1 MNHSGNLV
9 ARIAGGIGLG
19 AFALLSVPRP
29 PHSENLH
36 RTQSVPAPPVIR
48 TDRDGGRSQP
58 SPDSAETERIRPGD
72 PKLTAA
78 QRMLRHKVELLQ
90 RGRAFLLTV
99 PTYTAKLSKQEV
111 VKGEL
116 LPEQVMSLKCRHSPF
131 SVYLLWQTGD
141 VGREVI
147 YVEGANSGKLI
158 AHDGGW
164 KSRLPALSLTPD
176 SWIAM
181 RDARYPV
188 TAAGVVAL
196 IDIMDGIHA
205 DDLARATVASCE
217 QTAGHFNGR
226 PCDTFTM
233 RYKNR
238 EVSPTYR
245 KSITMIDRE
254 WHVPLSTRHFEW
266 PGPESTIPE
275 NELDDATLIESYTF
289 TDLTLHAPLTDRDF
303 DSTNAEYQ
311 FR

>member
-9 ARIAGGIGLG
+9 SRIVGGIGLG
-19 AFALLSVPRP
+19 AFGLLSVMRP
-29 PHSENLH
+29 PLPENLH
-36 RTQSVPAPPVIR
+36 GTQSVSVNPVIR
-48 TDRDGGRSQP
+48 AVAETDRTQP
-58 SPDSAETERIRPGD
+58 SPDSAATERIRPGD

-78 QRMLRHKVELLQ
+78 QRMLQHKVELMQ
-90 RGRAFLLTV
+90 RGRAFVLTV
-99 PTYTAKLSKQEV
+99 PTYTARLTKQEV

-131 SVYLLWQTGD
+131 SVYLRWLTGD

-147 YVEGANSGKLI
+147 YVDGANAGKLI

-176 SWIAM
+176 SWLAM

-205 DDLARATVASCE
+205 DDLGRATVASCE

-233 RYKNR
+233 QYKNR

-245 KSITMIDRE
+245 KSITLIDRE

-266 PGPESTIPE
+266 PRPESTVPE
-275 NELDDATLIESYTF
+275 TQLDDATLIESYAF
-289 TDLTLHAPLTDRDF
+289 TDLTFHAPLTDRDF

>member
-19 AFALLSVPRP
+19 AFAMLTVPRP
-29 PHSENLH
+29 PLPENLH
-36 RTQSVPAPPVIR
+36 RTQSVPVPAVIR
-48 TDRDGGRSQP
+48 TVPETDRTQP
-58 SPDSAETERIRPGD
+58 SPGSAATERVQPGD
-72 PKLTAA
+72 PKWTAA
-78 QRMLRHKVELLQ
+78 QRMLQHKVELMQ

-99 PTYTAKLSKQEV
+99 PTYTARLSKQEV

-131 SVYLLWQTGD
+131 SVYLLWLGGD
-141 VGREVI
+141 AGREVI

-164 KSRLPALSLTPD
+164 KSRLPAFSLTPD
-176 SWIAM
+176 SWLAM

-233 RYKNR
+233 QYKNR
-238 EVSPTYR
+238 ELSPTYR
-245 KSITMIDRE
+245 KSITLIDQE

-266 PGPESTIPE
+266 PGPESTAPE
-275 NELDDATLIESYTF
+275 DQLDDATLVESYTF
-289 TDLTLHAPLTDRDF
+289 TDLTFHAPLTDRDF